1 MVIKFSLVKLSK
13 IFLLVILFPLIQ
25 KQWLN
30 LYLFNV
36 NNFSIYKFLY
46 YLSGLVIPF
55 FIIKN
60 SLNHFTYLKFN
71 YSKINYKNISG
82 KLLLLITS
90 IVLITLSY
98 LITNYI
104 LINFSIILNLF
115 NSDNNSLIQ
124 LDIEKQIIFVVIT
137 SIILMFKKT
146 KIIIKKIILVNFFI
160 FSLIIW
166 YSQINNILLIGE
178 LPIYMSIFE
187 NVNYTN
193 IVYLLS
199 IEIIYYLWSYI
210 SYDSNLSDWMVS
222 VQSKD
227 EILSIINI
235 MIFYLLMILYYSI
248 FI

>member
-235 MIFYLLMILYYSI
+235 IIFYLLMILYYSI
-248 FI
+248 FL